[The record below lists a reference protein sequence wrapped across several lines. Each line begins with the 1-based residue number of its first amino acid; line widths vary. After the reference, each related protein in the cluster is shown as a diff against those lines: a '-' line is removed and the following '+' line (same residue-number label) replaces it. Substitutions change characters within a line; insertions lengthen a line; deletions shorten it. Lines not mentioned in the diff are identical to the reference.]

1 VTQAGGSNY
10 TLSPDIKKLQTAA
23 RDLVQ
28 KVILPLEADLD
39 YDAIE
44 MAPDDHKRVVELVK
58 EAGLWNMGVPEEYGG
73 SGLGAFA
80 RAVIYE
86 ELVQHRAGL
95 YRTFYD
101 TLGHGAYG
109 GLYAYGTPYHKETYL
124 LPTLRGER
132 QGGMAVTEPSGG
144 SDPARA
150 IKSFAVRDGDDW
162 ILNGS
167 KMFGIGAQADYTIIF
182 ARTDPNSRRGMT
194 AFILDKGMP
203 GFVATPWPVQ
213 RSTYPAM
220 GMFDNVRVPGK
231 NVLGEV
237 DNAWKMMAYEG
248 LAKNRVGYSVS
259 NLGISVA
266 AHRTA
271 VEDCKSRET
280 FGAPLSTRQAVQWML
295 VDSEI
300 EIKSNRW
307 ICWESAWQ
315 VDADEDFRFAA
326 SLAKVH
332 SAEVLQR
339 VLDRSMVIMGARALS
354 KETSFDRWY
363 REARIRRIGEGPSE
377 VQRIVVSR
385 DLLSVGSGVNP
396 PTESVQ

>member
-1 VTQAGGSNY
+1 MTTQAGSSTY
-10 TLSPDIKKLQTAA
+10 TLPADIKKLQLAA
-23 RDLVQ
+23 REYVQ
-28 KVILPLEADLD
+28 KHIVALEEDLD

-44 MAPDDHKRVVELVK
+44 IASEDRARLEKLAEQMGLRGREGEGTVRQEL
-58 EAGLWNMGVPEEYGG
+58 
-73 SGLGAFA
+73 SAFGN
-80 RAVIYE
+80 AVFSE

-95 YRTFYD
+95 YVTC
-101 TLGHGAYG
+101 
-109 GLYAYGTPYHKETYL
+109 YGTLSGGAGGNRRFTDDQRKRFAGR
-124 LPTLRGER
+124 RGF
-132 QGGMAVTEPSGG
+132 MAITEPSGG
-144 SDPARA
+144 ADPARA
-150 IKSFAVRDGDDW
+150 IKTYAVRDGDDW
-162 ILNGS
+162 VLNGS
-167 KMFGIGAQADYTIIF
+167 KIFIGGMPWSDYGIVY
-182 ARTDPNSRRGMT
+182 ARTDPNSRRG
-194 AFILDKGMP
+194 ISCLIVEKGMP
-203 GFVATPWPVQ
+203 GFTWNPIPVTRTHYAGQ
-213 RSTYPAM
+213 AF
-220 GMFDNVRVPGK
+220 FDNVRLPGS
-231 NVLGEV
+231 NLVGELH
-237 DNAWKMMAYEG
+237 NAWKMMAYEG
-248 LAKNRVGYSVS
+248 LAKGRVGYSVS
-259 NLGISVA
+259 NLGIAVG
-266 AHRTA
+266 AHRLA